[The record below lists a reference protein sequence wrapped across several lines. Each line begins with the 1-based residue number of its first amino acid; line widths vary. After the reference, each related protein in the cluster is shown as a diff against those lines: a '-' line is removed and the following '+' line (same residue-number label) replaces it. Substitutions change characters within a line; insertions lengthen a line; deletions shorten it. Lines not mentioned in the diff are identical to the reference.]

1 MSYYGRN
8 YYDKYFQT
16 KGVKALADLD
26 KPLYHDSFAYKL
38 FHHKEL
44 SAEYDFINTHLRRHC
59 PSIDELHMEV
69 HNLIL
74 SKEFSTYGNC
84 RQNKTNTSK
93 PLIFLFQIDS
103 PSRNIQFHFKMI
115 HYPKFTSTNDWI

>member
-74 SKEFSTYGNC
+74 SKEFSTYGNIYGLKAES
-84 RQNKTNTSK
+84 RLILRFNLTQHRWDAQNCKPISK
-93 PLIFLFQIDS
+93 ISIGG
-103 PSRNIQFHFKMI
+103 I
-115 HYPKFTSTNDWI
+115 Y